1 MVEQKSCDVRCLKFR
16 SGGNLRGFPRR
27 LNFVISFVFVR
38 IRFRAMY
45 KARFMTA
52 GRTTKLVVRPAG
64 S

>member
-16 SGGNLRGFPRR
+16 FGGNLRGFPRA
-27 LNFVISFVFVR
+27 LNFVR